1 MLVPDGATLSGG
13 WSNGSG
19 RSRTYLVRFKVPEG
33 GVLSIDVDG
42 SVETFSEGLHE
53 FRFMSDS
60 ADVPVQ
66 FASVGGTSEIM
77 RGGWIRGTMMVIR

>member
-1 MLVPDGATLSGG
+1 VLVPDGATLSGG

-19 RSRTYLVRFKVPEG
+19 HSRTYLVRFKVPEG
-33 GVLSIDVDG
+33 GALSIDIDG

-53 FRFMSDS
+53 FRFVSDS

-66 FASVGGTSEIM
+66 FASAGGTSEIM

>member
-1 MLVPDGATLSGG
+1 
-13 WSNGSG
+13 
-19 RSRTYLVRFKVPEG
+19 
-33 GVLSIDVDG
+33 VLSIDVDG

>member
-1 MLVPDGATLSGG
+1 
-13 WSNGSG
+13 
-19 RSRTYLVRFKVPEG
+19 
-33 GVLSIDVDG
+33 
-42 SVETFSEGLHE
+42 
-53 FRFMSDS
+53 MSDS